1 MVPRGLTM
9 TEIHAAAQLGFSRE
23 AQTYARGRPEYPA
36 ALLPWLTDDLGVA
49 PGKVVVDLGAGT
61 GKFTKL
67 LVETGAHVIAVEP
80 VAAMRAQLAGILPGV
95 RQLPGTAEAI
105 PLAGAAA
112 DALVCAQAFHWFA
125 TERALAEIHRVLRPG
140 GRLGLIWNVRD
151 ESVDWVATITEII
164 APYEGD
170 APRFS
175 KGAWRHAFSGRYFTE
190 LEQSS
195 FAYQHVGTAEEVIL
209 DRFLSVSF
217 IAALPPHEKANVAS
231 QLRALIASHPA
242 LRERDAIA
250 YPYKTMAYR
259 CTRREDGAGQSLVA

>member
-1 MVPRGLTM
+1 M

-36 ALLPWLTDDLGVA
+36 ALLPWLTGDLGVA
-49 PGKVVVDLGAGT
+49 PGKMVVDLGAGT

-67 LVETGAHVIAVEP
+67 LVETGARVIAVEP
-80 VAAMRAQLAGILPGV
+80 VAAMRAQLAGSLPGV
-95 RQLPGTAEAI
+95 QQLAGTAEAI
-105 PLAGAAA
+105 PLAGASA

-125 TERALAEIHRVLRPG
+125 TERALAEIRRVLRPG

-164 APYEGD
+164 APHEGD

-175 KGAWRHAFSGRYFTE
+175 KGTWRQAFSGRHFTE
-190 LEQSS
+190 PELSS
-195 FAYQHVGTAEEVIL
+195 FAYQHVGTAQEVIL

-217 IAALPPHEKANVAS
+217 IAALPPPEKADVAN

-250 YPYKTMAYR
+250 FPYRTMAYR
-259 CTRREDGAGQSLVA
+259 CTRRELGAGPSLIA